1 MAIEGAKKIPD
12 LLDAAAGIGFA
23 GLNYDAGQ
31 AFHVRSAYAGA
42 AGQDFGWQR
51 SRADLSK
58 SGFQSYS
65 QGLSSEA
72 DYEAGMAA
80 YDAKAAYAS
89 HMAGAA
95 GVTGMNPGGLNPG
108 APDGTMRGLAAG
120 GALGKATKD
129 SLMYGGFGFQSTMD
143 GMFGRNSNR
152 GANLSL
158 YNWRPI
164 EDVGSHMLAAG
175 KRPGQILTGGPNQL
189 TGQGNA
195 SELAGAP
202 EEVQGLFR
210 TWLQG
215 RPQ

>member
-1 MAIEGAKKIPD
+1 MDIGA
-12 LLDAAAGIGFA
+12 A
-23 GLNYDAGQ
+23 GLNYDAMQ
-31 AFHVRSAYAGA
+31 AYHVRSAFAGA

-65 QGLSSEA
+65 QGLNSEA

-164 EDVGSHMLAAG
+164 ESVGGQMGAA
-175 KRPGQILTGGPNQL
+175 LTRFAGPVPNQL
-189 TGQGNA
+189 TGEGNRR
-195 SELAGAP
+195 ELDGAP
-202 EEVQGLFR
+202 EWVQNILGSIMENK
-210 TWLQG
+210 
-215 RPQ
+215 PQ